1 MDDSKDRAYRDYQE
15 GMKYK
20 DIADKYGVSLN
31 TVKSWKKRYSWIREK
46 GAHKTKRVHTKGA
59 PVGNRNAKGHG
70 PPKGNVNAVKFGFF
84 SKYLPDESLD
94 IMAEIQDRSPADMIW
109 DQIMIQYTAIIRAQ
123 RIMLVEGKEDLTKVL
138 KRTKESYSKSASS
151 NEEEYELQF
160 AWDKQA
166 NFLNAQSR
174 AMSELRALIKQFVVI
189 ADEAD
194 ERRMKLR
201 LMQARIDQIRSST
214 DTGANT
220 EDKVGGLLDKLEEA
234 FRDEP
239 E

>member
-1 MDDSKDRAYRDYQE
+1 MDDNKDKAYHDYRS

-31 TVKSWKKRYSWIREK
+31 TVKSWKKRYSWTREK

-70 PPKGNVNAVKFGFF
+70 PPKGNTNAVKFGFF
-84 SKYLPDESLD
+84 SKYIPKDSLV

-123 RIMLVEGKEDLTKVL
+123 KIMLVESKNDLTKVL
-138 KRTKESYSKSASS
+138 KRTKESYSKSGSS

-166 NFLNAQSR
+166 NFLIAQSK
-174 AMSELRALIKQFVVI
+174 AMAELRNLIKQFVVI
-189 ADEAD
+189 ADERD
-194 ERRMKLR
+194 ERKTKLE
-201 LMQARIDQIRSST
+201 LMQARIDQIRASA
-214 DTGANT
+214 DTGANA

-234 FRDEP
+234 LRDEP